1 MNHHLKVSERRAVVL
16 LLGVPALLLTCSVG
30 SSAAPARLAAA
41 AVTAGSPGLRTF
53 QPIAVGIPGL
63 DLIGNNEGG
72 AVDLYLTDGSVQVL
86 TEQKLGLIGED
97 EGSFDRFGSAIA
109 VADLNGDTWPD
120 LVVGA
125 PGNPL
130 DGSTPG
136 HVDVL
141 LGSALGLTAAGAT
154 MLPSPAQPGDQF
166 GAAVAVSG
174 NTLWVGA
181 PGTDSEG
188 LTNTGAV
195 YRYSIAANGQ
205 ATLQGSITE
214 ATLGIPSTLQANERF
229 GEVLSASAGGV
240 MVGVPARDIGSAP
253 DAGQLVRLTLSAT
266 NAITAE
272 IWNQNTPG
280 VPGNVEAGDRFGAA
294 VSVNGY
300 LIGVPGEDIGT
311 LKDAGVVQIFR
322 FGDLAE
328 KMEPASL
335 YTQDSRGVP
344 GAVEAGDQFGAAVT
358 VGLFDCQEV
367 FSMAI
372 GSPGEDLGRT
382 ANAGSVTLIRL
393 PSEDSPPCPSRALS
407 QDKGLPGSPEAG
419 DAVGKTLAA
428 VNGDSNLDED
438 RFDTLLIGAPGED
451 IGTARGGRD
460 TGRAII
466 RSAQGVTQSFG
477 FQSGDR
483 QSLGYGSVFGS

>member
-1 MNHHLKVSERRAVVL
+1 MNHSLKASGRRAAVVL
-16 LLGVPALLLTCSVG
+16 GVPTLLLTCAVSG
-30 SSAAPARLAAA
+30 SAAPRLAAD
-41 AVTAGSPGLRTF
+41 AVTAAGSPALHTF
-53 QPIAVGIPGL
+53 GPIAVGIPGL
-63 DLIGNNEGG
+63 DLFGNNEGG
-72 AVDLYLTDGSVQVL
+72 AVDLYLPDGSVQVL

-97 EGSFDRFGSAIA
+97 EGTFDRFGSAIA
-109 VADLNGDTWPD
+109 HADLNGDSWPD

-166 GAAVAVSG
+166 GASVAVSG

-181 PGTDSEG
+181 PGTDVDG
-188 LTNTGAV
+188 TANTGAV

-205 ATLQGSITE
+205 ATLQGSTTE
-214 ATLGIPSTLQANERF
+214 ATLGIPGTLQANARF
-229 GEVLSASAGGV
+229 GEVLSPSAGGV
-240 MVGVPARDIGSAP
+240 MVGVPGRDIGSAK
-253 DAGQLVRLTLSAT
+253 DAGQLVRLKLSAA
-266 NAITAE
+266 NAVTAE
-272 IWNQNTPG
+272 IWTQNTPG
-280 VPGNVEAGDRFGAA
+280 VPGNAEAGDRFGAT

-300 LIGVPGEDIGT
+300 LVGVPGEDIGAV
-311 LKDAGVVQIFR
+311 KDAGVVQIFR

-344 GAVEAGDQFGAAVT
+344 GAVEAGDQFGAAVS

-372 GSPGEDLGRT
+372 GSPGEDLGRAT
-382 ANAGSVTLIRL
+382 NAGSVTLIRL
-393 PSEDSPPCPSRALS
+393 PSENSPPCPARLLR
-407 QDKGLPGSPEAG
+407 QGRGLPGAAETG

-438 RFDTLLIGAPGED
+438 RFDILLIGSPGED

-460 TGRAII
+460 TGRATI
-466 RSAQGVTQSFG
+466 RSAQGFTQSFG
-477 FQSGDR
+477 FQGGDR
-483 QSLGYGSVFGS
+483 QALGYGSVFGS